1 MWRWFSSAQD
11 DPALRTVRPGL
22 AFAFFNAPTW
32 QIGLGTPMVLFA
44 EQLGA
49 SPAQVGLAYAWVFVL
64 TPVQIFA
71 TALLPRFGF
80 KRVMLGGWRM
90 RSFFL
95 VVPMALTMLAA
106 AWGPR
111 TWMVQLL
118 VWSVFFFCLFRA
130 VGASASTPWLYAIV
144 PPAVRGR
151 YFASDQ
157 YLAGVAGVL
166 TLLGCAALFAFL
178 PVFPAL
184 LLQYGIAV
192 LGSLL
197 SYRALAQLP
206 DAPRPRPVSLMDV
219 ARATPQHLLT
229 RSTFRAY
236 LLLALWFSVVVTPIV
251 PFGAYYLKVGPGLSL
266 SAIMVFE
273 VARYLGVI
281 LAAWTLARRI
291 DVTGARPFMLVGLWI
306 YAAVA
311 AFWWLYLR
319 WEGAGVAGVLGSYFL
334 IGVATSCWS
343 IASLNYLPKI
353 VPEAERPLMVSIHGA
368 VTALGGGLAPI
379 VWGWF
384 LRTESAA
391 GPALSVPVFGWFF
404 VSSFASSCLL
414 AWFSARL
421 PEERSVSVEPIMIGN
436 AVLRPMRAMTYLV
449 NLVDVRGLDAPAPP
463 AAPSSSDEE
472 RRPGGRN

>member
-11 DPALRTVRPGL
+11 DPALRRVSPGL
-22 AFAFFNAPTW
+22 SFAFFNAPTW

-64 TPVQIFA
+64 TPVQILS

-90 RSFFL
+90 RSVFL
-95 VVPMALTMLAA
+95 VVPMALAMLAA

-118 VWSVFFFCLFRA
+118 GWSVFLFCLFRA

-144 PPAVRGR
+144 PASVRGR

-157 YLAGVAGVL
+157 YLAGIAGVL
-166 TLLGCAALFAFL
+166 TLLVCAALFAFL
-178 PVFPAL
+178 PVYPAL

-197 SYRALAQLP
+197 SYRALSQLP
-206 DAPRPRPVSLMDV
+206 DAPRPQPISLMEV
-219 ARATPQHLLT
+219 ARATPRHLLART
-229 RSTFRAY
+229 PFRTY

-251 PFGAYYLKVGPGLSL
+251 PFGAYYLKVGPGMSL
-266 SAIMVFE
+266 SAIMIFE

-281 LAAWTLARRI
+281 LAAWILARRI
-291 DVTGARPFMLVGLWI
+291 DVTGARPFMLLGLAI
-306 YAAVA
+306 YAGVTV
-311 AFWWLYLR
+311 FWWLYLR
-319 WEGAGVAGVLGSYFL
+319 WEGTWVAGVMGSYFL

-343 IASLNYLPKI
+343 IASLNYLPKV
-353 VPEAERPLMVSIHGA
+353 VPEEERPLMVSIHGA
-368 VTALGGGLAPI
+368 VTSLCGGLAPI

-384 LRTESAA
+384 LRSESATGA
-391 GPALSVPVFGWFF
+391 ALNVPVFGWFF
-404 VSSFASSCLL
+404 VSSFVSTCLL
-414 AWFSARL
+414 SWLSARL
-421 PEERSVSVEPIMIGN
+421 PEERSAPVEPIMIGN

-449 NLVDVRGLDAPAPP
+449 NLVDVRSVAAPP
-463 AAPSSSDEE
+463 APETKAV
-472 RRPGGRN
+472 RRPDPGAK

>member
-1 MWRWFSSAQD
+1 MWRWFTRAQD
-11 DPALRTVRPGL
+11 DPALRPVRPGL

-95 VVPMALTMLAA
+95 VVPMALAMLAA

-144 PPAVRGR
+144 PAAVRGR

-157 YLAGVAGVL
+157 YLAGVASVL
-166 TLLGCAALFAFL
+166 TLLVCAALFAFL

-197 SYRALAQLP
+197 SYRALNQLP

-236 LLLALWFSVVVTPIV
+236 LLLALWFSVV
-251 PFGAYYLKVGPGLSL
+251 
-266 SAIMVFE
+266 
-273 VARYLGVI
+273 
-281 LAAWTLARRI
+281 
-291 DVTGARPFMLVGLWI
+291 
-306 YAAVA
+306 
-311 AFWWLYLR
+311 
-319 WEGAGVAGVLGSYFL
+319 
-334 IGVATSCWS
+334 AT
-343 IASLNYLPKI
+343 
-353 VPEAERPLMVSIHGA
+353 
-368 VTALGGGLAPI
+368 
-379 VWGWF
+379 
-384 LRTESAA
+384 
-391 GPALSVPVFGWFF
+391 
-404 VSSFASSCLL
+404 
-414 AWFSARL
+414 
-421 PEERSVSVEPIMIGN
+421 
-436 AVLRPMRAMTYLV
+436 
-449 NLVDVRGLDAPAPP
+449 
-463 AAPSSSDEE
+463 
-472 RRPGGRN
+472 